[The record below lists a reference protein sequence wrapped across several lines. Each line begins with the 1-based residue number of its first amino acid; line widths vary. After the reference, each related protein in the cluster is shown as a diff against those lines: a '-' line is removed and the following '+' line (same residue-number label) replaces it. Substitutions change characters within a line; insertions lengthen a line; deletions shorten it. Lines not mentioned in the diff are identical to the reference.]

1 MWAGRRGGA
10 VRGNRG
16 RDVPLLGAV
25 VVAAGRGDLVVF
37 PMVWLVHPSPAQ
49 LAHGVIPSLPG
60 GLDAILLLFL
70 IGLIGLIGTV
80 EPGSFSSSSPASW
93 TSGSPRAG
101 SATSA
106 PIWLITLRT
115 YLIIA
120 AALIILKVVQV
131 AAFGLGGHPN
141 SGTDALATA
150 RGPVVVATRPQIT
163 NPQPARLSTP
173 ASAS

>member
-1 MWAGRRGGA
+1 MVGLYGDAMWAGRRGGA
-10 VRGNRG
+10 VRGNRWQ
-16 RDVPLLGAV
+16 DVPLLGAV

-70 IGLIGLIGTV
+70 IGLIGTV

-93 TSGSPRAG
+93 TSGPPRAG

-120 AALIILKVVQV
+120 AALIIQ
-131 AAFGLGGHPN
+131 
-141 SGTDALATA
+141 SGCLRSGD
-150 RGPVVVATRPQIT
+150 GW
-163 NPQPARLSTP
+163 
-173 ASAS
+173 